1 MTKTKVDPDKEEE
14 GELGAAVRR
23 ALGDGSKEVEEGLF
37 QQIEETNIKNTNVSK
52 EAGRIIWKAMKSST
66 IKFEMLNWKI
76 EKIRSGQSEPIV
88 QM

>member
-52 EAGRIIWKAMKSST
+52 EAERII
-66 IKFEMLNWKI
+66 
-76 EKIRSGQSEPIV
+76 
-88 QM
+88 